1 MGCLAFLALPALLVG
16 EIYAFVWVAEQI
28 GWIWALIGL
37 FASMSLGG
45 SLVRQAGFQAM
56 TRARDALN
64 RGEAPARSLFD
75 GACLLAAGA
84 LFVFPGF
91 LTDAVAVLLLL
102 PPVRWVLFLLASGG
116 ARRRRAA
123 GPMGG
128 PGAGPAGGVF
138 GGRPHV
144 FVWSS
149 GTTPPPRPS
158 NRGSP
163 PPEGVID
170 AEWTEVPEDGGGREG
185 GQRGLTAGSADESD
199 RSKTRT

>member
-1 MGCLAFLALPALLVG
+1 VGCLAFLALPALLIG
-16 EIYAFVWVAEQI
+16 EIYAFVWVAGQI
-28 GWIWALIGL
+28 GWIWALIAL
-37 FASMSLGG
+37 VASMSLGG

-91 LTDAVAVLLLL
+91 LTDVVAILLLL
-102 PPVRWVLFLLASGG
+102 PPARWVLFRLLSGG
-116 ARRRRAA
+116 ARRRAA
-123 GPMGG
+123 APRGPMGG
-128 PGAGPAGGVF
+128 SGAGPAGGVF

-149 GTTPPPRPS
+149 GSTPPPRPS
-158 NRGSP
+158 NRGTPS
-163 PPEGVID
+163 PEGVID
-170 AEWTEVPEDGGGREG
+170 AEWTEVPEDGGPD
-185 GQRGLTAGSADESD
+185 GQRGLPAGDVGESD
-199 RSKTRT
+199 RSKTLT